1 MKREKL
7 IDLELDANGGRVA
20 LYSPEEVEA
29 WIAKEQEFWRWFESY
44 QNRDG
49 YFPTVWSRVWS
60 PLSNMSSIA
69 SALRQNSWGNADQKQ
84 QLSQT
89 ILQTYK
95 STDFVLHSTSTKA
108 QFVDELRQSDPLA
121 AAYALAVLINSAIQP
136 TSAPAFRGVVETTL
150 FERGIKGNAKPEK
163 KALEDALIAFQNQSA
178 KRSEEADKL
187 NNTLIQSLETV
198 SASTQLNQEEFAKLL
213 ATSQNAIDAMLSG
226 TKTELENIT
235 KTYDEKLA
243 LQAPVRYWSTKR
255 RFHRI
260 AREKIGR
267 GLRWGGIC
275 SAIVVALSVWLLLG
289 DSSTKNPPEYW
300 RVGLIVILLTI
311 VFWSLRLGIKIFLSH
326 LHLEEDAAQR
336 ITMIQTYLS
345 LMRRGQTNSA
355 EDFKQ
360 ILSALFRP
368 TGDGLVKDESM
379 PTSALD
385 YFTRPSK

>member
-1 MKREKL
+1 VKREKL
-7 IDLELDANGGRVA
+7 IDLDLDANGGRVA
-20 LYSPEEVEA
+20 LYSSEEVEA
-29 WIAKEQEFWRWFESY
+29 WIAKEQEFWRWFEGY
-44 QNRDG
+44 QNREG
-49 YFPTVWSRVWS
+49 NLAAVWSRVWS
-60 PLSNMSSIA
+60 PLSNMANIA
-69 SALRQNSWGNADQKQ
+69 YALRQNGWSNAEQKQ

-108 QFVDELRQSDPLA
+108 QLVDDLRQSDPLA
-121 AAYALAVLINSAIQP
+121 AAYALAVLVNNAIQP
-136 TSAPAFRGVVETTL
+136 ASASAFRGIVEATL
-150 FERGIKGNAKPEK
+150 FEKGIKGNAKPEK
-163 KALEDALIAFQNQSA
+163 KALEDALIAFQKDSA
-178 KRSEEADKL
+178 RRSDEADKL
-187 NNTLIQSLETV
+187 NNALSESLDTF
-198 SASTQLNQEEFAKLL
+198 SGSTQLNRDEFAKLV
-213 ATSQNAIDAMLSG
+213 ATSQGAIDAMLSG
-226 TKTELENIT
+226 TKTELDNIT

-260 AREKIGR
+260 AREKIGS
-267 GLRWGGIC
+267 GLRWGGIG

-300 RVGLIVILLTI
+300 RIGLIVIFLTI
-311 VFWSLRLGIKIFLSH
+311 VFWSIRLGIKIFLSH

-368 TGDGLVKDESM
+368 TGDGLVKDEGM